1 MPPVAR
7 SREADA
13 TWCCLRQQ
21 SSSPPLQSRSSRARV
36 PGGSGVS
43 VGRVL
48 VVDDDTKIRALIA
61 SVLNEAGFEVCG
73 EAADGETA
81 VQLAKTLRPD
91 VITMDIEMPVL
102 DGLSAT
108 RRIAA
113 LDLAPVIVV
122 SGSSPGRSPD
132 PALAAGACCHV
143 PKASLDWAL
152 PVALHFISQLA
163 RDRREVARRSRS

>member
-1 MPPVAR
+1 
-7 SREADA
+7 
-13 TWCCLRQQ
+13 
-21 SSSPPLQSRSSRARV
+21 
-36 PGGSGVS
+36 VS

-48 VVDDDTKIRALIA
+48 VVDDDSRIRALIA

-81 VQLAKTLRPD
+81 VQLAETLRPD

-113 LDLAPVIVV
+113 LGLAPVIVV
-122 SGSSPGRSPD
+122 SGSRPERSSD
-132 PALAAGACCHV
+132 HALAAGACCHV
-143 PKASLDWAL
+143 PKSSLGWAL
-152 PVALHFISQLA
+152 PVAMQFISQLA
-163 RDRREVARRSRS
+163 RDRREVARRSCS